1 MEQALVSELSAAPT
15 PHCHPNAN
23 EYTPPMKYTTVEV
36 VLAHGYVRP
45 SGHDRLPLNA
55 RTLLTV
61 LEDNGE
67 SPSRA
72 RSQEEPGLQ
81 RLLSSPPILLT
92 PEQLRLSMESD
103 VFDQ

>member
-1 MEQALVSELSAAPT
+1 
-15 PHCHPNAN
+15 
-23 EYTPPMKYTTVEV
+23 MKYTTVEV
-36 VLAHGYVRP
+36 LLAHGYVRP
-45 SGHDRLPLNA
+45 NGHDKLPCNA
-55 RTLLTV
+55 RALLTV

-72 RSQEEPGLQ
+72 RSQEGPGLQ